1 VSTTGGSAWN
11 EIKLNVPLYGQMV
24 PGSIL
29 ISGRNYD
36 APNTMAVFKTT
47 DQGLSWQ
54 TSLLTTEGMGC
65 AYAMAVHPGDKN
77 ILFAGGGEVVSG
89 GETFALFKSTD
100 GGSGWV
106 RTGLTGSGSIRSIV
120 FDSKNARRMY
130 LGTSLGVYVST
141 DGGENWQKPASS
153 FYIYCLLPDPD
164 TGLKLWA
171 GTGSGVSVTTDGGLT
186 WSALGSELA
195 NIIVQCLAYDAADR
209 CLFAGTIG
217 GGVFR
222 LSGASGVA
230 EEHRAGQ
237 PGTSVLHQN
246 YPNPFNGTTEIR
258 YAVLRA
264 GKVRLDVLDV
274 QGQMIRRLSDMIESE
289 GEKRVVWNGID
300 EAGRTVPSGVYLIVL
315 TARGGVM
322 SIRKTVCIK

>member
-1 VSTTGGSAWN
+1 MSTTGGSAWD

-24 PGSIL
+24 HGSIL
-29 ISGRNYD
+29 ISGRNFD
-36 APNTMAVFKTT
+36 APNTMAVYKTT

-65 AYAMAVHPGDKN
+65 AYALAVHPADKN

-120 FDSKNARRMY
+120 FDSRNAMRMY
-130 LGTSLGVYVST
+130 LGTSLGVYSST

-153 FYIYCLLPDPD
+153 FYIYCLLSDPD
-164 TGLKLWA
+164 TGLKVWA

-186 WSALGSELA
+186 WSDAGSGLT

-222 LSGASGVA
+222 LSGASGVVD
-230 EEHRAGQ
+230 EHHAGQ
-237 PGTSVLHQN
+237 PGMFVLHQN
-246 YPNPFNGTTEIR
+246 CPNPFNGTTEIL
-258 YAVLRA
+258 YGVSNA
-264 GKVRLDVLDV
+264 GKVRLDVLDI
-274 QGQMIRRLSDMIESE
+274 QGKMIRRLADGTEPE

-300 EAGRTVPSGVYLIVL
+300 EAGRAVPSGVYLIVL
-315 TARGGVM
+315 TTRGGVM
-322 SIRKTVCIK
+322 SIRKMVCMK